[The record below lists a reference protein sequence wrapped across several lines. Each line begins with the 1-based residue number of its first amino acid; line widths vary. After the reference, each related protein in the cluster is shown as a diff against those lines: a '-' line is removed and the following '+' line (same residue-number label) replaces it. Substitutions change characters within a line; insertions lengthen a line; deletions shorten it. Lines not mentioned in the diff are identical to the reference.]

1 MTMNLA
7 ALAQF
12 LPKLKQSNVK
22 AGEWS
27 EPCKSESGIFVMPH
41 VNFGDVASGFVD
53 AAYKHG
59 WVLRDFDWVTWK
71 DTKAARALWED
82 AATVAGASPRE
93 LAQMLTV
100 VIRQDRFVEGALLGA
115 FESGL
120 MLRIVRRASELLEVK
135 KAPSGRR

>member
-1 MTMNLA
+1 MTMKLA
-7 ALAQF
+7 ELARF
-12 LPKLKQSNVK
+12 LPILEQSGFK

-27 EPCKSESGIFVMPH
+27 GLREAEPGVFVMPY
-41 VNFGDVASGFVD
+41 VDYGDIASDFVD

-59 WVLRDFDWVTWK
+59 WVLTGFDWVMWK
-71 DTKAARALWED
+71 DTEAAQALWTD